1 MVVLDRT
8 YARTG
13 DGGTTTSLGN
23 GARCRNYDLRIVAY
37 GTRDEANAAIGL
49 ARLRTVAYAVL
60 DGVLTHIQN
69 DSFAAA
75 ADLPLATS

>member
-37 GTRDEANAAIGL
+37 GTRDEANAAIGRPPAHRSL
-49 ARLRTVAYAVL
+49 RRARWRADAY
-60 DGVLTHIQN
+60 
-69 DSFAAA
+69 
-75 ADLPLATS
+75 PE